1 MIRSLPLLQ
10 TITLAV
16 LAFLCVAM
24 AGLVYLE
31 LTWPVAASEESAAAA
46 PLPAAP
52 NARKNAV
59 AASFSLPPLQSFNA
73 VTDRPLFAQNRRP
86 PAQGSDDAGPWQSLV
101 LAGIIISAT
110 SREALILHGK
120 PQTAAHIAEGQDV
133 EGWVVTSILPDR
145 IVIRN
150 GSSEHELKLL
160 EKSGSDRAPPPPPGI
175 PPRRTFSP

>member
-16 LAFLCVAM
+16 LACVCVAM

-31 LTWPVAASEESAAAA
+31 LTWPVAASEESATS
-46 PLPAAP
+46 LPPATP
-52 NARKNAV
+52 SARKNAV
-59 AASFSLPPLQSFNA
+59 AGAFSLPPLQSFTA

-120 PQTAAHIAEGQDV
+120 PQTAAHITEGQDV

-160 EKSGSDRAPPPPPGI
+160 EKSGSDRPPPPPGI
-175 PPRRTFSP
+175 PPRRSFSP

>member
-16 LAFLCVAM
+16 LAVLCVAM
-24 AGLVYLE
+24 AGLVYVE
-31 LTWPVAASEESAAAA
+31 LTWPVAASEEAAA
-46 PLPAAP
+46 PAAP
-52 NARKNAV
+52 AGARKNAV
-59 AASFSLPPLQSFNA
+59 AGSFSLPSLQNFNA

-101 LAGIIISAT
+101 LAGIIISPT

-120 PQTAAHIAEGQDV
+120 PQIAAHIAEGQDV
-133 EGWVVTSILPDR
+133 EGWVVTSILADR
-145 IVIRN
+145 VVIRN

-160 EKSGSDRAPPPPPGI
+160 EKSDRPPPPPGL
-175 PPRRTFSP
+175 PPRRSFSQ